1 MKNALCKSLPGLFSL
16 LFLLNLS
23 NPVRA
28 GVPPTPEVT
37 CPTPEVSITE
47 QAASSVT
54 FSWNAV
60 SGATQYRIWY
70 VRREDNYTS
79 SVITTG
85 GTSVTFSNLTSGTYD
100 FHFQT
105 SCGGDGNSAIIIA
118 EIMM

>member
-23 NPVRA
+23 SPVRA

-37 CPTPEVSITE
+37 CPAPEVSIAE
-47 QAASSVT
+47 QAAASVT
-54 FSWNAV
+54 FTWNAV

-85 GTSVTFSNLTSGTYD
+85 GTSVTFSNLPPGTYD
-100 FHFQT
+100 FYFQT
-105 SCGGDGNSAIIIA
+105 SCGGEGNSAIITQDI
-118 EIMM
+118 IM